1 MKKIISS
8 PDAATG
14 KTTATKISTAI
25 NKIHAEVYNDFAQS
39 LNELTENVLK
49 LNVQMEKQLIEI
61 VNANGGL
68 IRTDDADC
76 KNTIFG
82 YVYDDILE
90 KVIEQKVLAVAVFE
104 DNDLGVLLG
113 NTYEMFDDDETDEQI
128 LEYDNWHIIQGMGD
142 VVINVTL
149 YNICENLWDYLD
161 DENVNCES

>member
-1 MKKIISS
+1 MKDVKNM
-8 PDAATG
+8 PDTTG
-14 KTTATKISTAI
+14 KMIT
-25 NKIHAEVYNDFAQS
+25 NKQIEN
-39 LNELTENVLK
+39 LNKLTENVLK

-61 VNANGGL
+61 VKANGGL

-76 KNTIFG
+76 KDTIFG

-104 DNDLGVLLG
+104 DNDLGVLMG

-128 LEYDNWHIIQGMGD
+128 LEYDNWHIIQGIGD
-142 VVINVTL
+142 VVINATL

-161 DENVNCES
+161 DENVNCEDDDDEHGNTN

>member
-1 MKKIISS
+1 MKDVKNM
-8 PDAATG
+8 PDTTG
-14 KTTATKISTAI
+14 KMIT
-25 NKIHAEVYNDFAQS
+25 NKQIEN
-39 LNELTENVLK
+39 LNKLTENVLK

-61 VNANGGL
+61 VKANGGL

-76 KNTIFG
+76 KDTIFG

-104 DNDLGVLLG
+104 DNDLGVLMG

-128 LEYDNWHIIQGMGD
+128 LEYDNWHIIQGIGD
-142 VVINVTL
+142 VVINATL

-161 DENVNCES
+161 DEDGNDDEE